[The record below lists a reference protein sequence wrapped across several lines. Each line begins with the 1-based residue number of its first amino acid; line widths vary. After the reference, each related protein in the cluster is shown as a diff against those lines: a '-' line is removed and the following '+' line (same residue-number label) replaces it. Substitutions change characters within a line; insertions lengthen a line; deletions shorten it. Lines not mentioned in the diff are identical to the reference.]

1 MNLGLDEW
9 YIILKDFLIQLYTL
23 LDLAVNLQSLRNS
36 TASMIYW
43 RMQSRARVRDYQR
56 RERDCNQSR
65 VRKGDGTSNK
75 TRNAYPKWQI
85 VSRIVRFTSKTNA
98 TACIYS
104 YKLKQRK
111 KRLHCKYNTIAW
123 FIGWD
128 AYMSRRFYLLDL
140 PQTLWTNR
148 FIALHKFHVKYE
160 EKWPRCLSFWRTV
173 TSSQTFP
180 LNYPHKCTQQR
191 HVQTPSNI
199 VK

>member
-1 MNLGLDEW
+1 M
-9 YIILKDFLIQLYTL
+9 
-23 LDLAVNLQSLRNS
+23 NLQSLRNS

-56 RERDCNQSR
+56 RERDRDQSR
-65 VRKGDGTSNK
+65 VTKGNATSTK
-75 TRNAYPKWQI
+75 TRIAYPKWQI

-98 TACIYS
+98 TACIHS

-140 PQTLWTNR
+140 PQTLRTNR

-160 EKWPRCLSFWRTV
+160 EKWPRRLSFWRTV
-173 TSSQTFP
+173 NSSQTLP
-180 LNYPHKCTQQR
+180 SAHPHKCTKER
-191 HVQTPSNI
+191 YM
-199 VK
+199 